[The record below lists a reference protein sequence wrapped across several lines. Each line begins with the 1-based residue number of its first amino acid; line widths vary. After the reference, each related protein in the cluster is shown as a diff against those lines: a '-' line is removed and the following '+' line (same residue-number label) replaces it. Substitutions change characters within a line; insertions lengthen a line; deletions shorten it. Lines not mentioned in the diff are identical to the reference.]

1 MTALLSLAAVAL
13 LVLAFV
19 LWQQRRRSAALQR
32 QLDLAAAE
40 LQQLQQACARLA
52 PAGVVDRMVADGL
65 HGAAE
70 MPAERKVVTA
80 LFSDLVGFTAMSEK
94 LAPPVLARILDGYFQ
109 RVSDAV
115 HAHSGH
121 VSTWLGDG
129 MLAYFG
135 ALRPNPWQCADAVR
149 CRAGDDRGDPQL
161 QRGAGPRRSAA
172 AGLRHRHP
180 PRPGLAGMI
189 GSRERR
195 EYGFVGRTVNLAARV
210 QSLTRTHGV
219 EILVTEAVRAEL
231 GDVFELN
238 AMPPERVKGIDE
250 PVATSAVVGVA
261 RLDPAAGAVSI
272 DSSTSHDP
280 AHPCPDRDRRRRHCW
295 LLHRLSPD
303 DDGPAGR
310 AAARAG
316 QAHLRHHLARRRP
329 GRTDAAQS
337 QHDANEPVRHR
348 AVLDAR
354 GRNGAGHRMEAVRQ
368 RQRGAH
374 ARADESVAQA
384 ARTRTRIRRRGATGH
399 AGGGGRAF
407 TRSCAPTTCR
417 GRSGSQA
424 TARPTRPTSRCRSPR
439 ARAIVA
445 RHRRGLR
452 GQVGVEVERGAVRGV
467 RVRTPRA
474 SSWFAARC
482 WSIARASGRDSSA
495 RWPA

>member
-149 CRAGDDRGDPQL
+149 CALAMIEAIRSYNEELARDGLPPLGLGIGIHRG
-161 QRGAGPRRSAA
+161 
-172 AGLRHRHP
+172 
-180 PRPGLAGMI
+180 PGLAGMI

-250 PVATSAVVGVA
+250 PVATWAVVGVA

-272 DSSTSHDP
+272 DSST
-280 AHPCPDRDRRRRHCW
+280 
-295 LLHRLSPD
+295 
-303 DDGPAGR
+303 
-310 AAARAG
+310 
-316 QAHLRHHLARRRP
+316 
-329 GRTDAAQS
+329 QS
-337 QHDANEPVRHR
+337 
-348 AVLDAR
+348 
-354 GRNGAGHRMEAVRQ
+354 
-368 RQRGAH
+368 
-374 ARADESVAQA
+374 
-384 ARTRTRIRRRGATGH
+384 
-399 AGGGGRAF
+399 
-407 TRSCAPTTCR
+407 
-417 GRSGSQA
+417 
-424 TARPTRPTSRCRSPR
+424 
-439 ARAIVA
+439 
-445 RHRRGLR
+445 
-452 GQVGVEVERGAVRGV
+452 
-467 RVRTPRA
+467 
-474 SSWFAARC
+474 
-482 WSIARASGRDSSA
+482 
-495 RWPA
+495 